1 MKKPVVLLVAL
12 QDEFHVSLNAPHI
25 HVVYTGVGKI
35 NATLTTVETIHRLSP
50 ELIINFGSAGNVSN
64 CTQGLVEVSKV
75 IQRDMN
81 AEPLAPRGHTPYHAG
96 PHVLESGQQGVI
108 CATGDSF
115 VTAHDPWFTRQGVD
129 VVDMELYAIAHV
141 CTQKGMPWRSLK
153 FISDNANDDSS
164 KDWQANVKKGQGL
177 MVNWLQAQKFQS

>member
-12 QDEFHVSLNAPHI
+12 KDEFYLQLNDPHI

-50 ELIINFGSAGNVSN
+50 ELIINFGSVGNVSN
-64 CTQGLVEVSKV
+64 CVQDLVEVAKV

-81 AEPLAPRGHTPYHAG
+81 AEPLAPRGHKPYHAG

-115 VTAHDPWFTRQGVD
+115 VSSHDPWFTHQGID

-141 CTQKGMPWRSLK
+141 CGQKGVTWRSLK

-177 MVNWLQAQKFQS
+177 MLNWLQAQKFQS

>member
-1 MKKPVVLLVAL
+1 LR
-12 QDEFHVSLNAPHI
+12 N
-25 HVVYTGVGKI
+25 G
-35 NATLTTVETIHRLSP
+35 R
-50 ELIINFGSAGNVSN
+50 
-64 CTQGLVEVSKV
+64 
-75 IQRDMN
+75 
-81 AEPLAPRGHTPYHAG
+81 
-96 PHVLESGQQGVI
+96 
-108 CATGDSF
+108 SF

-141 CTQKGMPWRSLK
+141 CTQKGMQWRSLK